1 MRLFDVSPNFPFT
14 TSEAMR
20 EHGIYELPHELSND
34 VRLRTLGNQEI
45 SGERL
50 NPIEYS
56 TVPSHYAKLK
66 PFVNGSKKLLKNRN

>member
-1 MRLFDVSPNFPFT
+1 
-14 TSEAMR
+14 MR

-56 TVPSHYAKLK
+56 LVPSHYAKLK
-66 PFVNGSKKLLKNRN
+66 PLLMVAKNS

>member
-1 MRLFDVSPNFPFT
+1 MHNILRLFDVLPNFPFT
-14 TSEAMR
+14 TSETMR

-50 NPIEYS
+50 NHIEYS
-56 TVPSHYAKLK
+56 LVPSHHAKLK
-66 PFVNGSKKLLKNRN
+66 TLLMVAKNS

>member
-1 MRLFDVSPNFPFT
+1 MHNILRLFDVSPNFPFT

-20 EHGIYELPHELSND
+20 EHGIYELPHELLNN
-34 VRLRTLGNQEI
+34 VRLGTLGNQEI

-56 TVPSHYAKLK
+56 LVPSHHAKLK
-66 PFVNGSKKLLKNRN
+66 TLLMVAKNS